1 MKLADLRNPVRF
13 DWLADQGFR
22 LDASPYLSGAYEAR
36 KLLEAASR
44 NSAAARSGAD
54 PRGNLSFGPEF
65 ARRWVTDPE
74 YGVPF
79 LSSTDILEAD
89 FSISPFDS

>member
-36 KLLEAASR
+36 KLLER
-44 NSAAARSGAD
+44 LPGTQAAARTRAD
-54 PRGNLSFGPEF
+54 VQRNLSRGPKF
-65 ARRWVTDPE
+65 
-74 YGVPF
+74 
-79 LSSTDILEAD
+79 
-89 FSISPFDS
+89 